1 MNKSKAKGTRAET
14 RVVRYLAAL
23 GLHAER
29 RALSGSQDNG
39 DIKVIASDTEMT
51 VEVKAGKQT
60 ENPSRSQIEEWLRQT
75 RTEAANASCS
85 GALVVVRYRRSLD
98 DAEVYIPEGDDVTFC
113 YLDEFASKL
122 AE

>member
-14 RVVRYLAAL
+14 RVVKYLTAL

-29 RALSGSQDNG
+29 RALSGNQDNG
-39 DIKVIASDTEMT
+39 DIKVVLNNTEIT
-51 VEVKAGKQT
+51 IEVKAGKQT

-75 RTEAANASCS
+75 RVEAINASCS

-98 DAEVYIPEGDDVTFC
+98 DAEVYIPKDNDVIFC

-122 AE
+122 AG